1 MALDTGHSLYWK
13 TGIDNQGLK
22 KGSTEA
28 KGILRTLSKS
38 VTGMDIFA
46 GLGISATIAFTKMS
60 KEAYDFS
67 KEFESAMKEV
77 QTISETVQ
85 KNYAG
90 VSKEIIEMTKTVPE
104 NAKNLAKGLY
114 QIVSAGYDGAESMD
128 ILRQSAELAVAGV
141 TDTFTAADAIT
152 SIMNAY
158 GEAAGN
164 AENISDKLFTTVKL
178 GKTSM
183 RELGPEITTVT
194 GLAAQAGL
202 AFDDLMAIIAQGV
215 KTLKTPE
222 MMTGLRGMLT
232 AIIKPTTEA
241 EKVIEDLGI
250 QFDVAAIKTKGFKA
264 FLTDV
269 MEATNGNIEVLS
281 ELFPNVRGL
290 AGLLSVATEE
300 GEAFNQALE
309 AMENSAGATTE
320 AFKTMMDST
329 ENQLAILHNNV
340 MAKLKP
346 IGDSMLSFMNNI
358 ARGINDVMTG
368 AKDSFTDLQRS
379 YVELTDALESRKSRI
394 DDLIL
399 TIEGLRKKTELTKD
413 ESVELKAAEEA
424 LATYFPHLKSA
435 AEGAAG
441 GIDILNI
448 AKQESYNL
456 SVRIMELEL
465 EQAKIDKIRAE
476 IALKEYQ
483 LQEDRSQKEIER
495 LELQMKYRKQDIKDS
510 MSILEMAKTTNEEME
525 KILESDTEYLKLQN
539 ELSIATEG
547 RSLQERQL
555 HLDLEKSTHEV
566 DALTE
571 SLEELKKAGEQKI
584 TPKVDIGADTDVD
597 TGGGGG
603 TGADIVA
610 SDDMAKEVEANLKE
624 MAARYKQYLADVK
637 QFGYEYVKEHNSQ
650 LVKDGENYRQY
661 LEDMRSKY
669 SGHAEL
675 SKAIEEDIYDYN
687 KIIEEKRRKIEEE
700 HFAYIAEERE
710 KELQAEKDK
719 FDKLII
725 EYQEGS
731 EEYLQIVEQHKQKEL
746 EINERYDKRI
756 AEEKLAMFKV
766 EYARPEDILDVNYKK
781 RLEDAREALGE
792 ETKYNKLLFEYIKE
806 ELDAIAKAEEDLYK
820 EKRKSLESYLQAY
833 RTTEEKI
840 TSINKKTADLMEV
853 ADKEYERDKLKSIE
867 TQLIAEIKF
876 SEAKQKIN
884 DKRAEYGKELN
895 NKELEDYIEYLEEML
910 AEYAKYTDSIILLDE
925 EIAESQ
931 KQIWENVRSEID
943 STASALHNLAD
954 IVGNFDTELESM
966 INDLANL
973 VSGVGVIMSGFTMG
987 GIGGIAT
994 ALGGIATVI
1003 SSIINLFVQHKSEV
1017 PELEE
1022 ELHDITLE
1030 LQAQQN
1036 ILNQATGTAE
1046 TEAIKDRIALL
1057 KEQIDIYYDLI
1068 EAEEAAYGQFLW
1080 WTWDETNQEAI
1091 DNYLS
1096 SIQNVNAEIANL
1108 NQQYQQILTG
1118 TTAETIADAIADGFE
1133 QGLDSAQ
1140 VFADTFNDMM
1150 EKAMIDAFK
1159 RSILTRYLERWYG
1172 WFAGL
1177 SEGGLTPDEIS
1188 HLAEMYQ
1195 YIIEQA
1201 ESEWQAIQDIASQI
1215 GLQLT
1220 DVSENLEDADNITGL
1235 TGAIAGITEETAG
1248 LLAGQFQAI
1257 RINTVG
1263 ILNNMESIIIINS
1276 QIAEHT
1282 SYNRYLENIW
1292 NKINTSGSLESETL
1306 RGIGGV

>member
-495 LELQMKYRKQDIKDS
+495 LELQMKYRKADILSS
-510 MSILEMAKTTNEEME
+510 MGILEMAKMTDEKME

-610 SDDMAKEVEANLKE
+610 SDDMVKEVEANLKE

-731 EEYLQIVEQHKQKEL
+731 EEYLQAVEQHKQNEL
-746 EINERYDKRI
+746 EINQRYDQMI
-756 AEEKLAMFKV
+756 AESKLAIFKEELTRPDNETV
-766 EYARPEDILDVNYKK
+766 ESYKL
-781 RLEDAREALGE
+781 RLELAREALGE
-792 ETKYNKLLFEYIKE
+792 ETEANRQYFEFIRE
-806 ELDAIAKAEEDLYK
+806 RLDEIIKAEEEAYK
-820 EKRKSLESYLQAY
+820 EKRALLESYFQAY
-833 RTTEEKI
+833 QTTEEKI
-840 TSINKKTADLMEV
+840 LAIHKKTNELLLIAENETE
-853 ADKEYERDKLKSIE
+853 KERLRNIE
-867 TQLIAEIKF
+867 KRLIAEIKYN
-876 SEAKQKIN
+876 EAREEIQELRGSKHEQ
-884 DKRAEYGKELN
+884 LN
-895 NKELEDYIEYLEEML
+895 NEELRAFVNHLEEMKIK
-910 AEYAKYTDSIILLDE
+910 YADFADVLQMIDE
-925 EIAESQ
+925 EIENSQ
-931 KQIWENVRSEID
+931 EQMWQNLKDNID
-943 STASALHNLAD
+943 ETAALLHQLAD
-954 IVGNFDTELESM
+954 FVGNFDSELESM
-966 INDLANL
+966 INNLANM
-973 VSGVGVIMSGFTMG
+973 VSG
-987 GIGGIAT
+987 IGTLVAG
-994 ALGGIATVI
+994 I
-1003 SSIINLFVQHKSEV
+1003 SSGNIFGIFSGILSIVGSIFNLFVQHKSEV
-1017 PELEE
+1017 PELKK
-1022 ELHDITLE
+1022 ELQEITLE
-1030 LQAQQN
+1030 LQRQQT
-1036 ILNQATGTAE
+1036 ILSQSTG
-1046 TEAIKDRIALL
+1046 EARINEIKKTISLL
-1057 KEQIDIYYDLI
+1057 KEQIATYEDMI
-1068 EAEEAAYGQFLW
+1068 EAEKEAYGQFLW
-1080 WTWDETNQEAI
+1080 WTWDETDQEKIEQWQSAI
-1091 DNYLS
+1091 E
-1096 SIQNVNAEIANL
+1096 NANAAIYDL
-1108 NQQYQQILTG
+1108 NQQYQEILTG
-1118 TTAETIADAIADGFE
+1118 TTPETIADAIAEGFK

-1150 EKAMIDAFK
+1150 KNAMIDAFK
-1159 RSILTRYLERWYG
+1159 RTILTKYLEKWYSR
-1172 WFAGL
+1172 FSMLAQD
-1177 SEGGLTPDEIS
+1177 GLTTAEIEK
-1188 HLAEMYQ
+1188 LAEVYQ
-1195 YIIEQA
+1195 MIIVMA
-1201 ESEWQAIQDIASQI
+1201 ETEWQAIQNIASQI

-1220 DVSENLEDADNITGL
+1220 DVSENLDEAESVTGL
-1235 TGAIAGITEETAG
+1235 AGAISGITEETAG
-1248 LLAGQFQAI
+1248 LLAGQFMAI

-1263 ILNNMESIIIINS
+1263 ILNNMENIIIINS

-1282 SYNRYLENIW
+1282 EYNKYLTHLASIDDKLN
-1292 NKINTSGSLESETL
+1292 NVSL
-1306 RGIGGV
+1306 RGIGGA

>member
-60 KEAYDFS
+60 REAYNFS
-67 KEFESAMKEV
+67 KDFESAMKEV

-90 VSKEIIEMTKTVPE
+90 VSKEVIEMTKTVPE

-164 AENISDKLFTTVKL
+164 AENISDKLFTTVRL

-264 FLTDV
+264 FLNDV
-269 MEATNGNIEVLS
+269 MKATNGNIEVLS

-309 AMENSAGATTE
+309 AMQNSAGVTTE

-379 YVELTDALESRKSRI
+379 YVELTDTLESRKSRI

-413 ESVELKAAEEA
+413 ESVELRAAEEA

-495 LELQMKYRKQDIKDS
+495 LELQMKYRKQDIKNN

-555 HLDLEKSTHEV
+555 HLDLDKAKQKT
-566 DALTE
+566 DALSE
-571 SLEELKKAGEQKI
+571 ALDNLKEAGEQKI
-584 TPKVDIGADTDVD
+584 TPKVDTDTD
-597 TGGGGG
+597 TETPTGGGG
-603 TGADIVA
+603 TGAEVVA
-610 SDDMAKEVEANLKE
+610 SDDMVKEVEANLKE

-637 QFGYEYVKEHNSQ
+637 QFGYDYVKEHNSQ

-669 SGHAEL
+669 SGYAEL

-719 FDKLII
+719 FDTLIKN
-725 EYQEGS
+725 YSEGS
-731 EEYLQIVEQHKQKEL
+731 EEYLQAVEQHKQNEL
-746 EINERYDKRI
+746 EINQRYDKQI
-756 AEEKLAMFKV
+756 AEEKLEMFKV
-766 EYARPEDILDVNYKK
+766 EMAKPDNETVENYKL
-781 RLEDAREALGE
+781 RLELAREALGK
-792 ETKYNKLLFEYIKE
+792 ETEANREYFEFIRAR
-806 ELDAIAKAEEDLYK
+806 LDEIIKAEEEAYK
-820 EKRKSLESYLQAY
+820 EKRALLESYFEAY
-833 RTTEEKI
+833 QTTEEKI
-840 TSINKKTADLMEV
+840 LAIHKKTNELLLIAENETE
-853 ADKEYERDKLKSIE
+853 KERLRNIE
-867 TQLIAEIKF
+867 KRLIAEIKYN
-876 SEAKQKIN
+876 EAREEIQELRGSKHEQ
-884 DKRAEYGKELN
+884 LN
-895 NKELEDYIEYLEEML
+895 NKELRAFISHLEEMKTK
-910 AEYAKYTDSIILLDE
+910 YADFADVLQMIDKEIEKSQEQMWQNLKDNIDETAALLH
-925 EIAESQ
+925 Q
-931 KQIWENVRSEID
+931 
-943 STASALHNLAD
+943 LAD
-954 IVGNFDTELESM
+954 FVGNFDSELEGM
-966 INDLANL
+966 INNLANM
-973 VSGVGVIMSGFTMG
+973 VSG
-987 GIGGIAT
+987 IGTLVAG
-994 ALGGIATVI
+994 I
-1003 SSIINLFVQHKSEV
+1003 SSGNIFGIFSGILSIVGSIFNLFVQHKSEV
-1017 PELEE
+1017 PELKK
-1022 ELHDITLE
+1022 ELQEITLE
-1030 LQAQQN
+1030 LQRQQT
-1036 ILNQATGTAE
+1036 ILSQSTG
-1046 TEAIKDRIALL
+1046 EARINEIKKTISLL
-1057 KEQIDIYYDLI
+1057 KEQIATYEDMIQ
-1068 EAEEAAYGQFLW
+1068 AEKEAYGQFLW
-1080 WTWDETNQEAI
+1080 WTWDETDQEKIEQWQSAI
-1091 DNYLS
+1091 E
-1096 SIQNVNAEIANL
+1096 NANAAIYDL

-1118 TTAETIADAIADGFE
+1118 TTPETIANAIAEGFR

-1140 VFADTFNDMM
+1140 VFADTFDDMM
-1150 EKAMIDAFK
+1150 KNALIDAFK
-1159 RSILTRYLERWYG
+1159 RAIITRNIQEWYRR
-1172 WFAGL
+1172 FAMLSEDGL
-1177 SEGGLTPDEIS
+1177 SAQDINYLSWVYQNIIN
-1188 HLAEMYQ
+1188 LAET
-1195 YIIEQA
+1195 
-1201 ESEWQAIQDIASQI
+1201 EWQAIQQIASQI

-1220 DVSENLEDADNITGL
+1220 DVSENLDEAESVTGL
-1235 TGAIAGITEETAG
+1235 AGAISGITEETAG

-1276 QIAEHT
+1276 EIAENT
-1282 SYNRYLENIW
+1282 RYNKYLLNILDRL
-1292 NKINTSGSLESETL
+1292 NNMSESSL
-1306 RGIGGV
+1306 RGIGGS

>member
-13 TGIDNQGLK
+13 TGIDNKGLK

-28 KGILRTLSKS
+28 KGILRTLSKN

-60 KEAYDFS
+60 REAYNFS
-67 KEFESAMKEV
+67 KDFESAMKEV

-90 VSKEIIEMTKTVPE
+90 VSKEVIEMTKTVPE

-114 QIVSAGYDGAESMD
+114 SIVSAGYDGAESMD

-164 AENISDKLFTTVKL
+164 AENISDKLFTTVRL

-309 AMENSAGATTE
+309 AMQNSAGATTE
-320 AFKTMMDST
+320 AFNTMMDST

-379 YVELTDALESRKSRI
+379 YADLTDALESRKGRI

-413 ESVELKAAEEA
+413 ESVELRAAEEA
-424 LATYFPHLKSA
+424 LASYFPHLKSA

-465 EQAKIDKIRAE
+465 EQAKIDQIRAE

-495 LELQMKYRKQDIKDS
+495 LEMQMKYRKQDIKDS
-510 MSILEMAKTTNEEME
+510 MGILEMAKTTNEEME

-555 HLDLEKSTHEV
+555 HLDLDKAKQKT
-566 DALTE
+566 DALSE
-571 SLEELKKAGEQKI
+571 ALENLKEAGEQKI
-584 TPKVDIGADTDVD
+584 TPVSKKSDTETLTTDSKA
-597 TGGGGG
+597 G
-603 TGADIVA
+603 TGAEVVA
-610 SDDMAKEVEANLKE
+610 SDDMVKEVEANLKE

-669 SGHAEL
+669 SGYAEL
-675 SKAIEEDIYDYN
+675 SKAIEEDIYEYN

-700 HFAYIAEERE
+700 HFEYIAEERE

-719 FDKLII
+719 FDTLIKN
-725 EYQEGS
+725 YSEGS
-731 EEYLQIVEQHKQKEL
+731 EEYLQAVEQHKQNEL
-746 EINERYDKRI
+746 EINKRYDQMI
-756 AEEKLAMFKV
+756 AESKLAIFK
-766 EYARPEDILDVNYKK
+766 EEMARPDNETVESYKL
-781 RLEDAREALGE
+781 RLELAREALGE
-792 ETKYNKLLFEYIKE
+792 ETEANRQYFEFIRE
-806 ELDAIAKAEEDLYK
+806 RLDEITQAEEEAYK
-820 EKRKSLESYLQAY
+820 EKRALLESYFQAY
-833 RTTEEKI
+833 QTTEEKI
-840 TSINKKTADLMEV
+840 LAIHKKTNELLLIAENETE
-853 ADKEYERDKLKSIE
+853 KERLRNIE
-867 TQLIAEIKF
+867 QRLIAEIKYN
-876 SEAKQKIN
+876 EAREEIQELRGRKHEQ
-884 DKRAEYGKELN
+884 LN
-895 NKELEDYIEYLEEML
+895 NDELRAFISHLEEMKTK
-910 AEYAKYTDSIILLDE
+910 YADFADVIKMIDE
-925 EIAESQ
+925 EIENSQ
-931 KQIWENVRSEID
+931 EQMWQNLKDNID
-943 STASALHNLAD
+943 ETAALLHQLAD
-954 IVGNFDTELESM
+954 FVGNFDSELEGM
-966 INDLANL
+966 INNLANM
-973 VSGVGVIMSGFTMG
+973 VSGIGTLVAGISSGNIFGIFSGVLS
-987 GIGGIAT
+987 
-994 ALGGIATVI
+994 VI
-1003 SSIINLFVQHKSEV
+1003 SSIFNLFVQHKSEV
-1017 PELEE
+1017 PELKK
-1022 ELHDITLE
+1022 ELQEITLE
-1030 LQAQQN
+1030 LQRQQT
-1036 ILNQATGTAE
+1036 ILSQSTGE
-1046 TEAIKDRIALL
+1046 TRINEIKKTISLL
-1057 KEQIDIYYDLI
+1057 KEQIATYEDMIQ
-1068 EAEEAAYGQFLW
+1068 AEKEAYGQFLW
-1080 WTWDETNQEAI
+1080 WTWDETDQEKIEQWQSAI
-1091 DNYLS
+1091 E
-1096 SIQNVNAEIANL
+1096 NANAAIYDL

-1118 TTAETIADAIADGFE
+1118 TTPETIANAIAEGFR

-1140 VFADTFNDMM
+1140 VFADTFDDMM
-1150 EKAMIDAFK
+1150 KNALIDAFK
-1159 RSILTRYLERWYG
+1159 RAIITRNIEEWYRRFAILSED
-1172 WFAGL
+1172 GL
-1177 SEGGLTPDEIS
+1177 SAQDINYLS
-1188 HLAEMYQ
+1188 WVYQ
-1195 YIIEQA
+1195 NIINLA
-1201 ESEWQAIQDIASQI
+1201 ESEWQAIQQIASQL

-1220 DVSENLEDADNITGL
+1220 DVSENLDEAESVTGL
-1235 TGAIAGITEETAG
+1235 AGAISGITEETAG

-1276 QIAEHT
+1276 EIAENT
-1282 SYNRYLENIW
+1282 RYNKYLVNILDRL
-1292 NKINTSGSLESETL
+1292 NNMSESSL
-1306 RGIGGV
+1306 RGIGGS

>member
-1 MALDTGHSLYWK
+1 MALNTGQSLYWK
-13 TGIDNQGLK
+13 TKIDNQGLR
-22 KGSTEA
+22 KGATES
-28 KGILRTLSKS
+28 KGILRSLSKNI
-38 VTGMDIFA
+38 TGMDIFA
-46 GLGISATIAFTKMS
+46 GLGISAAAAFAKMS

-67 KEFESAMKEV
+67 KEFESAMLEV
-77 QTISETVQ
+77 QTISEAVQ

-90 VSKEIIEMTKTVPE
+90 ISKEIIEMTKTVPE

-114 QIVSAGYDGAESMD
+114 QIVSAGYDGAESMN

-164 AENISDKLFTTVKL
+164 AQNVSDKLFTTVRL

-222 MMTGLRGMLT
+222 MMTAIRGMLT
-232 AIIKPTTEA
+232 AIIDPSEEA
-241 EKVIEDLGI
+241 KKVIKDLGI
-250 QFDVAAIKTKGFKA
+250 DFSVAAVKSKGFVQ
-264 FLTDV
+264 FLKDI
-269 MEATNGNIEVLS
+269 MEATDGNIEKMS
-281 ELFPNVRGL
+281 QLFPNIRGL
-290 AGLLSVATEE
+290 AGVFSVATEE
-300 GEAFNQALE
+300 GEALNKALE
-309 AMENSAGATTE
+309 AMENSAGATTK

-346 IGDSMLSFMNNI
+346 LGDSMLSFMNNI

-379 YVELTDALESRKSRI
+379 YVELTNTLQSRKGRI

-413 ESVELKAAEEA
+413 EAIELKAAEEA
-424 LATYFPHLKSA
+424 LASYFPNLRSA

-448 AKQESYNL
+448 AKEESYQL
-456 SVRIMELEL
+456 SIKIMNLEL
-465 EQAKIDKIRAE
+465 EQAKIDQTRAG

-495 LELQMKYRKQDIKDS
+495 LEMQMKYRKADILSS
-510 MSILEMAKTTNEEME
+510 MGILEMAKMTDEKME

-555 HLDLEKSTHEV
+555 HLDLDKAKQKT
-566 DALTE
+566 DALSE
-571 SLEELKKAGEQKI
+571 ALENLEEAGEQKI
-584 TPKVDIGADTDVD
+584 EPIPKEPDTETP
-597 TGGGGG
+597 TGKAG
-603 TGADIVA
+603 TGADIVI
-610 SDDMAKEVEANLKE
+610 SDNMVEKVEANLKE
-624 MAARYKQYLADVK
+624 MATRYKQYVTDIK
-637 QFGYEYVKEHNSQ
+637 QFGYEYVEEHNAQ
-650 LVKDGENYRQY
+650 LVKDGENYGEY
-661 LEDMRSKY
+661 LDNMLEMY
-669 SGHAEL
+669 AENADL
-675 SKAIEEDIYDYN
+675 TKEIMDDIYEYN
-687 KIIEEKRRKIEEE
+687 KTIEEKRRKIEEE
-700 HFAYIAEERE
+700 HFAYIAGERE
-710 KELQAEKDK
+710 KDLQAEKDI
-719 FDKLII
+719 FDKLIV
-725 EYQEGS
+725 EYEKGS

-1215 GLQLT
+1215 GLQLA
-1220 DVSENLEDADNITGL
+1220 DVSDNLDDADNITGL

-1248 LLAGQFQAI
+1248 LLAGQFMAI

-1263 ILNNMESIIIINS
+1263 ILNNMENIIIINS

-1282 SYNRYLENIW
+1282 EYNKYLTHLASIDDKLN
-1292 NKINTSGSLESETL
+1292 NVSL
-1306 RGIGGV
+1306 RGIGGA

>member
-60 KEAYDFS
+60 REAYNFS
-67 KEFESAMKEV
+67 KDFESAMKEV

-90 VSKEIIEMTKTVPE
+90 VSKEVIEMTKTVPE

-164 AENISDKLFTTVKL
+164 AENISDKLFTTVRL

-264 FLTDV
+264 FLNDV
-269 MEATNGNIEVLS
+269 MKATNGNIEVLS

-309 AMENSAGATTE
+309 AMQNSAGVTTE

-379 YVELTDALESRKSRI
+379 YVELTDTLESRKSRI

-413 ESVELKAAEEA
+413 ESVELRAAEEA

-495 LELQMKYRKQDIKDS
+495 LEMQMKYRKQDIKNN

-555 HLDLEKSTHEV
+555 HLDLDKAKQKT
-566 DALTE
+566 DALSE
-571 SLEELKKAGEQKI
+571 ALDNLKEAGEQKI
-584 TPKVDIGADTDVD
+584 TPKVDTDTD
-597 TGGGGG
+597 TETPTGGGG
-603 TGADIVA
+603 TGAEVVA
-610 SDDMAKEVEANLKE
+610 SDDMVKEVEANLKE

-637 QFGYEYVKEHNSQ
+637 QFGYDYVKEHNSQ

-669 SGHAEL
+669 SGYAEL

-719 FDKLII
+719 FDTLIKN
-725 EYQEGS
+725 YSEGS
-731 EEYLQIVEQHKQKEL
+731 EEYLQAVEQHKQNEL
-746 EINERYDKRI
+746 EINQRYDKQI
-756 AEEKLAMFKV
+756 AEEKLEMFKV
-766 EYARPEDILDVNYKK
+766 EMAKPDNETVENYKL
-781 RLEDAREALGE
+781 RLELAREALGK
-792 ETKYNKLLFEYIKE
+792 ETEANREYFEFIRAR
-806 ELDAIAKAEEDLYK
+806 LDEIIKAEEEAYK
-820 EKRKSLESYLQAY
+820 EKRALLESYFEAY
-833 RTTEEKI
+833 QTTEEKI
-840 TSINKKTADLMEV
+840 LAIHKKTNELLLIAENETE
-853 ADKEYERDKLKSIE
+853 KERLRNIE
-867 TQLIAEIKF
+867 KRLIAEIKYN
-876 SEAKQKIN
+876 EAREEIQELRGSKHEQ
-884 DKRAEYGKELN
+884 LN
-895 NKELEDYIEYLEEML
+895 NEELRAFISHLEEMKTK
-910 AEYAKYTDSIILLDE
+910 YADFADVLQMIDKEIEKSQEQMWQNLKDNIDETAALLH
-925 EIAESQ
+925 Q
-931 KQIWENVRSEID
+931 
-943 STASALHNLAD
+943 LAD
-954 IVGNFDTELESM
+954 FVGNFDSELEGM
-966 INDLANL
+966 INNLANM
-973 VSGVGVIMSGFTMG
+973 VSG
-987 GIGGIAT
+987 IGTLVAG
-994 ALGGIATVI
+994 I
-1003 SSIINLFVQHKSEV
+1003 SSGNIFGIFSGILSIVGSIFNLFVQHKSEV
-1017 PELEE
+1017 PELKK
-1022 ELHDITLE
+1022 ELQEITLE
-1030 LQAQQN
+1030 LQRQQT
-1036 ILNQATGTAE
+1036 ILSQSTG
-1046 TEAIKDRIALL
+1046 EARINEIKKTISLL
-1057 KEQIDIYYDLI
+1057 KEQIATYEDMIQ
-1068 EAEEAAYGQFLW
+1068 AEKEAYGQFLW
-1080 WTWDETNQEAI
+1080 WTWDETDQEKIEQWQSAI
-1091 DNYLS
+1091 E
-1096 SIQNVNAEIANL
+1096 NANAAIYDL

-1118 TTAETIADAIADGFE
+1118 TTPETIANAIAEGFR

-1140 VFADTFNDMM
+1140 VFADTFDDMM
-1150 EKAMIDAFK
+1150 KNALIDAFK
-1159 RSILTRYLERWYG
+1159 RAIITRNIQEWYRR
-1172 WFAGL
+1172 FAMLSEDGL
-1177 SEGGLTPDEIS
+1177 SAQDINYLSWVYQNIIN
-1188 HLAEMYQ
+1188 LAET
-1195 YIIEQA
+1195 
-1201 ESEWQAIQDIASQI
+1201 EWQAIQQIASQI

-1220 DVSENLEDADNITGL
+1220 DVSENLDEAESVTGL
-1235 TGAIAGITEETAG
+1235 AGAISGITEETAG

-1276 QIAEHT
+1276 EIAENT
-1282 SYNRYLENIW
+1282 RYNKYLLNILDRL
-1292 NKINTSGSLESETL
+1292 NNMSESSL
-1306 RGIGGV
+1306 RGIGGS